1 MTIHD
6 NVLYFVKGSGSNG
19 VNTVYFVDTTGHAC
33 PNGVSEPAAGAALP
47 QQGINYDPAT
57 VQTQGVTPYN
67 MCILAGFPTA
77 TKSKTFFPA
86 GIWFAND
93 RTLYLAQQG
102 NGDTTYS
109 SAANTYTA
117 AAAQNTAGLQKWVR
131 TGNTW
136 SLAYTISAGLNLGAP
151 YTVPGYPTGTN
162 PATGGPW
169 APANDGL
176 RNLTGK
182 VNRDGTVSLWAST
195 STVSGNADPGADP
208 NRLVTVTDHSTP
220 PPPARRSSPRSG
232 RPASAKCCAVCPSPR
247 PRNTIGSGHGPGA
260 PRLFR
265 VGPAEPGVACVGD
278 AGTVRA
284 DCRGDWIRWC

>member
-1 MTIHD
+1 LTVHD

-162 PATGGPW
+162 PATGAPW

-208 NRLVTVTDHSTP
+208 NRLVTVTDP
-220 PPPARRSSPRSG
+220 LN
-232 RPASAKCCAVCPSPR
+232 SATA
-247 PRNTIGSGHGPGA
+247 GPTQ
-260 PRLFR
+260 FT
-265 VGPAEPGVACVGD
+265 
-278 AGTVRA
+278 TVRQA
-284 DCRGDWIRWC
+284 RFGEVLRGVSFTPTEKHDR